1 MTVWILLCHLCL
13 HLCVLVCCCDAI
25 LVLVGVILP
34 GVLVVLFVDCLNGG
48 GTIGG
53 TVGVLFLEL
62 ELHSWYRCRLGEYM
76 HAHMQ
81 VI

>member
-34 GVLVVLFVDCLNGG
+34 GVLVVSFVDCLNGG

-53 TVGVLFLEL
+53 TGGCVFCGIWTSFLVSL
-62 ELHSWYRCRLGEYM
+62 LSSW
-76 HAHMQ
+76 
-81 VI
+81 